1 MRFNTILA
9 VATAVNCA
17 AAYDPVFQVPR
28 CPLRFSLDFDKT
40 VPDQKP
46 FPRTTVRLCY
56 DTKTINLK
64 FEAKDEKYFYFDPE
78 QKINDDIWKYE
89 VMEAFISS
97 GHADPSTY
105 LEFEVSPN
113 NITYQAFV
121 YNPSKNRADGAPF
134 DHAFITNP
142 IADGITS
149 QTSLAQPQ
157 GKWTSE
163 VRIPL
168 ALFNVDSARGSRWRM
183 NFFRT
188 VTSKEM
194 YPDQILGAWN
204 SPDKA
209 SFHITS
215 FFRKLVFV

>member
-1 MRFNTILA
+1 MRLHSVLA
-9 VATAVNCA
+9 VAAVVGCA
-17 AAYDPVFQVPR
+17 VAHDPIVEVPA
-28 CPLRFSLDFDKT
+28 CPWNVAINFDKT

-56 DTKTINLK
+56 SSKKLSLK
-64 FEAKDEKYFYFDPE
+64 FEAKDEKYFYFDPS

-89 VMEAFISS
+89 VMEAFIST

-113 NITYQAFV
+113 NVTYQAFV
-121 YNPSKNRADGAPF
+121 YNPSKNRTDGVPF
-134 DHAFITNP
+134 DHAFISNP
-142 IADGITS
+142 IGDGITS
-149 QTSLAQPQ
+149 KTSLAQSQ
-157 GKWTSE
+157 GKWTSH
-163 VRIPL
+163 VYIPL
-168 ALFNVDSARGSRWRM
+168 ALFNVDTPYGSKWRM

-188 VTSKEM
+188 VTSKET

-215 FFRKLVFV
+215 FFRKIVFV

>member
-1 MRFNTILA
+1 MRLDSILA
-9 VATAVNCA
+9 A
-17 AAYDPVFQVPR
+17 AAAISCAVAHDDIVKVHR
-28 CPLRFSLDFDKT
+28 CPRRVSLDFDKT

-46 FPRTTVRLCY
+46 FPRTSVKLCY
-56 DTKTINLK
+56 DTKSLNIQ
-64 FEAKDEKYFYFDPE
+64 FEAKDEKYFYFDPAH
-78 QKINDDIWKYE
+78 KTNDDIWKYE
-89 VMEAFISS
+89 VMEAFIST

-113 NITYQAFV
+113 NVTYQAFV
-121 YNPSKNRADGAPF
+121 YNPSKIRAEGAPF

-149 QTSLAQPQ
+149 KTSLAQAEK
-157 GKWTSE
+157 KWSSD

-168 ALFNVDSARGSRWRM
+168 ALFNVDSPRHSKWRM

-188 VTSKEM
+188 VTSKET
-194 YPDQILGAWN
+194 YPDQVLGAWS